1 MFYSEKVKSSEDRN
15 LRSFLELLGG
25 FEPPTSSLPR
35 VGVASHSGEGPKSI
49 ENIRF
54 FRNLRVVLFRS
65 VKLSRPL
72 FDCHY
77 TRSTVQDTR
86 PLDFIK
92 HIFAHLFTSLYPLDH
107 LANILSHLP
116 LVRWHNPK
124 EKDKKKSF
132 FMKGVVRN
140 IGHPFF
146 YNKDRK

>member
-1 MFYSEKVKSSEDRN
+1 MERLFSGKRMRPSPGDSAAWFRLMLALKKRKSSEIRRF
-15 LRSFLELLGG
+15 RSFLELLGG

-35 VGVASHSGEGPKSI
+35 VGVASHSGVGPKSI
-49 ENIRF
+49 EKFRF

-92 HIFAHLFTSLYPLDH
+92 HIFAHLFTSLY
-107 LANILSHLP
+107 
-116 LVRWHNPK
+116 
-124 EKDKKKSF
+124 
-132 FMKGVVRN
+132 
-140 IGHPFF
+140 
-146 YNKDRK
+146 